1 MKYKNLLLLVPVCI
15 MALAS
20 CGKETGYDENN
31 FNATGDRIVKETINL
46 TFFAPLHALHD
57 KEGYNDMKL
66 FKKMEEIT
74 GIHINWV
81 YGSASTY
88 DEIRASQWQA
98 KERPDAFFLW
108 NPTDEVYEYGKAGLV
123 YELTEYINDY
133 APNYKAILD
142 GNPEYQKLATFDGNM
157 YSTLAINDVPRDQ
170 TFKQYINQKW
180 LDALDL
186 DMPTSV
192 EDYLDVL
199 NHFKN
204 DDPNGN
210 GIPDEIPLSS
220 ASLYQTRNFLM
231 SAFGH
236 VSTGLEVDDNGNVI
250 YVPSTTNYRSY
261 LEYAHSLYVNK
272 YLDNN
277 TFVMTERDVAA
288 KGDLVGSFDGSAA
301 YLIAGM
307 DNDADYTA
315 IPPLTSSINSEKM
328 WLGFNT
334 TTPSAIMVPKTTPYI
349 REIVRWMDFLYSQ
362 QGIYLQCFGEEN
374 VDFVWTD
381 ETKSSFV
388 FEVPEG
394 QSIEEYRGT
403 ITPGVG
409 LGQVTYW
416 DKRFVLKEAN
426 AYTQRINDAVESAG
440 YMDFLKIP
448 LPDLVFTANEKSQIA
463 IIETDLEIYMDVFE
477 QKCVSGRITLSETE
491 WTNHLN
497 TLNQIHVADL
507 LSVYQAAYDRYLER

>member
-1 MKYKNLLLLVPVCI
+1 MATKNVFLLISVCV
-15 MALAS
+15 LTLTGCGQKAS
-20 CGKETGYDENN
+20 YDANN
-31 FNATGDRIVKETINL
+31 FNATGDRIVKEKIDL
-46 TFFAPLHALHD
+46 TFFAPLHPLHD
-57 KEGYNDMKL
+57 KNGYNDMKL

-74 GIHINWV
+74 GIHINWI
-81 YGSASTY
+81 YGATSTY

-98 KERPDAFFLW
+98 KDRPDAFFLW
-108 NPTDEVYEYGKAGLV
+108 NPTDEVYEYGKQGLV
-123 YELTEYINDY
+123 YELTDYIEDY
-133 APNYKAILD
+133 APNYQAILD
-142 GNPEYQKLATFDGNM
+142 ANPDNRKLATFDGKM

-180 LDALDL
+180 LTALGL
-186 DMPTSV
+186 DMPTTV
-192 EDYLDVL
+192 DEYFDVL

-236 VSTGLEVDDNGNVI
+236 VSTGLEVDENGQVI
-250 YVPSTTNYRSY
+250 YVPSTSNYRTY
-261 LEYAHSLYVNK
+261 LSFAHSLYENK

-277 TFVMTERDVAA
+277 TFVMNERDVAA
-288 KGDLVGSFDGSAA
+288 KGNLVGSFDGSAA

-307 DNDADYTA
+307 ENDADYTA

-328 WLGFNT
+328 WLGFNA
-334 TTPSAIMVPKTTPYI
+334 TTPSAIMIPKTTPYI

-374 VDFVWTD
+374 VDFIWNDVSQT
-381 ETKSSFV
+381 SFN

-416 DKRFVLKEAN
+416 DQRFVLKEAN
-426 AYTQRINDAVESAG
+426 PYTQRINAAVESAG
-440 YMDFLKIP
+440 YMDCLKIP
-448 LPDLVFTANEKSQIA
+448 LPDLVFTASEKAQMA

-477 QKCVSGRITLSETE
+477 QKCVSGKLTLSESE

-497 TLNQIHVADL
+497 TLNQIHVDDL
-507 LSVYQAAYDRYLER
+507 LEVYQAAYERYLER